1 MKAAFYTLG
10 CKVNSYETEVT
21 INDFKKAMYDI
32 VPFEEKADV
41 YVINTCS
48 VTNTSD
54 QKSRKIIREAIKKN
68 KDAIIVVMGCYSQI
82 KHNTLKEIDG
92 VDIIIGT
99 NYRTKILDFIEKYKK
114 NKEKIIKIDD
124 VNHLKFEN
132 MKLDKFENHT
142 RAFVKIQDGCNNFCS
157 YCIIPYTRGNI
168 RSKDKNLVIEEVT
181 NLVNNGYK
189 EVVLTGI
196 HTGHYGL
203 DLENYDFSDLL
214 NELEKIEGLERIRIS
229 SIEIKELNEK
239 FINTLKNSKKIV
251 NHIHIP
257 LQSGCDKILE
267 LMNRRYN
274 MEFYFNK
281 IEEIRKIRP
290 DIAITTDVIVGF
302 PDESE
307 EDFNITKENIKKLK
321 FTELHVFPYSKRE
334 NTKAANMKNQIDG
347 NIKKERVREL
357 INLSNDLK
365 NEYYNKFNNKTD
377 DLLVEKFNNGI
388 LIGHLSNYGK
398 VKVEGK
404 KEDVN
409 KIIKV
414 KLLDYKDDCYNAI
427 KLEV

>member
-1 MKAAFYTLG
+1 M
-10 CKVNSYETEVT
+10 EVKNNYNVCLT
-21 INDFKKAMYDI
+21 NVA
-32 VPFEEKADV
+32 
-41 YVINTCS
+41 CS
-48 VTNTSD
+48 I
-54 QKSRKIIREAIKKN
+54 RKYF
-68 KDAIIVVMGCYSQI
+68 DLDY

>member
-307 EDFNITKENIKKLK
+307 EDFNITMENIKKLK

-377 DLLVEKFNNGI
+377 DLLVEKFDNGI

>member
-257 LQSGCDKILE
+257 LQCGCDKILE

-274 MEFYFNK
+274 MEFYLNK

-414 KLLDYKDDCYNAI
+414 KLLDYKEDCYNAI